1 MLTSF
6 KLYIKL
12 NIILEIK
19 KKYALLVTFSERLIS
34 ALQDTYEIS

>member
-6 KLYIKL
+6 KLYIIL
-12 NIILEIK
+12 NIILEI